1 MYTELVGW
9 GISLLIVLYMI
20 YKFWKRILKTLL
32 IASVVFL
39 IVGVVKVKSIYD
51 SVIDTPQKKEIVTD
65 TVTEEVEKQV
75 DKMLK

>member
-9 GISLLIVLYMI
+9 GISLLIVLNMI

-65 TVTEEVEKQV
+65 TFTKEVEKQV
-75 DKMLK
+75 DKILK